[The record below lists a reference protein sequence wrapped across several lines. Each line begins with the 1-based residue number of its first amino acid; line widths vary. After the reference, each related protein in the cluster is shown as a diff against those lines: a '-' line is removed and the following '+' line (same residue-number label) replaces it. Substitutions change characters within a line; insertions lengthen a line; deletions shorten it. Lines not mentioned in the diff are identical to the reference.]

1 MFLNRLKISHKV
13 LFIIASGLVVLMS
26 FTAWTILSGRSQI
39 QTLKEIYDDKVRPL
53 DELRSIQLL
62 FREIEYRMAGVVA
75 DIVAPVGSGE
85 HLKNSLKEIDGLWN
99 DAKPSIGA
107 DLSKE
112 RDDFEKGY
120 SGFKKD
126 IAAELQ
132 KAYFSGDIKK
142 VAALS
147 DEWLSYKP
155 LIFKSIDRMSEAQ
168 AKSVLDYYKEK
179 KAVIARVNMIVLGVC
194 IVVSAVFLASASIII
209 RSVNSSI
216 KSVVDVASLVASGD
230 LTHKVELETKDEMG
244 VMASELNIML
254 GNLVEAFDKF
264 TKGINTVFSQV
275 EKLSNLSMS
284 LARGSEEQKSQAD
297 RVSVAS
303 TEMAQTIIEMA
314 RNATDAASATKGSF
328 EAASEGKKIVN
339 QTVESID
346 KLVENVG
353 KASTAIEESRA
364 RSIEIGDIVTVIQ
377 DVSDQTNLLA
387 LNAAIEAARAGEHGR
402 GFAVVAD
409 EVKKL
414 ADKTTKAT
422 KDIAE
427 KIRAIQQ
434 GIKGSV
440 AVMDTG
446 KSLAVEAVSTVR
458 TAEDAL
464 EKIVKTSDTVMD
476 MVQKIASSTEEQ
488 SIAAE
493 NVNESIESIAG
504 IISETA
510 KLAEEVGSSANELLA
525 VAEGLRNHVQRF
537 KTEEGM
543 V

>member
-1 MFLNRLKISHKV
+1 
-13 LFIIASGLVVLMS
+13 
-26 FTAWTILSGRSQI
+26 TILTGRNQI
-39 QTLKEIYDDKVRPL
+39 QTLKEIYDDKVKPL

-62 FREIEYRMAGVVA
+62 FREMEYRMAGVAA
-75 DIVAPVGSGE
+75 DMVAPIGSGV
-85 HLKNSLKEIDGLWN
+85 HLKNSLKEIDVLWN
-99 DAKPSIGA
+99 DARPSVSG

-112 RDDFEKGY
+112 RDDFEKAY
-120 SGFKKD
+120 NGFKKD
-126 IAAELQ
+126 IAGQLQ
-132 KAYFSGDIKK
+132 KAYMEGDTKK
-142 VAALS
+142 VVALS
-147 DEWLSYKP
+147 DEWLSFKP
-155 LIFKSIDRMSEAQ
+155 GIFKSIDKMAEAQ
-168 AKSVLDYYKEK
+168 AKSVLDFYKEK
-179 KAVIARVNMIVLGVC
+179 KALISRVNMIVFGVC
-194 IVVSAVFLASASIII
+194 IVVSVIYLASASIII

-216 KSVVDVASLVASGD
+216 KAVVDVASLVAGGD
-230 LTHKVELETKDEMG
+230 LTHKVELKANDEMG
-244 VMASELNIML
+244 MMATELNIML

-275 EKLSNLSMS
+275 EKLSDLSAS
-284 LARGSEEQKSQAD
+284 LTRGSENQKSQTD

-314 RNATDAASATKGSF
+314 RVATDAASATKGSF

-339 QTVESID
+339 RTVESIG

-353 KASTAIEESRA
+353 NASSAIEESRV
-364 RSIEIGDIVTVIQ
+364 RSLEIGDIVTVIQ

-427 KIRAIQQ
+427 KIRAIQT

-446 KSLAVEAVSTVR
+446 KSLAGQAVVTVK

-493 NVNESIESIAG
+493 NVNESIENIAG
-504 IISETA
+504 IINETT
-510 KLAEEVGSSANELLA
+510 KLAEEVGASANELLA

-537 KTEEGM
+537 RTG
-543 V
+543 